1 MTADTE
7 RGKKTADAERRQ
19 LTADAG
25 KISEG
30 TIYLLAE
37 TGVDSRETET
47 GVRWLQENQIPVSR
61 IVSITSPDEIAADT
75 YVLLKGDYAYVE
87 RMAAAL
93 AEQNIP
99 FDYAGN
105 WLGCDIDMGYLQ
117 AMHAR
122 EYMDLYQNKVIL
134 ARKLPA
140 GIVVRRTARGER
152 IFTKQNT
159 IRIGSVKY
167 VTRQLLFILYGN
179 RGYIRVGDGCTF
191 RNCEIEIGT
200 RGHVII
206 GRDVMVSRG
215 VVLFQ
220 HDGHLIFDANTGK
233 RLNAGKNITVGNH
246 VWLGRQCMLLGGA
259 QIPDNTVVGAESVT
273 SKQFTETDT
282 IIAGSP
288 ARVVRRGVLWARDT
302 TTNDFQNYEEC
313 RDQEAVKY
321 MINDKCNEGG
331 GYWNV

>member
-7 RGKKTADAERRQ
+7 
-19 LTADAG
+19 

-37 TGVDSRETET
+37 TGVDRRETET

-105 WLGCDIDMGYLQ
+105 WLGCDIDTGYLQ

-122 EYMDLYQNKVIL
+122 EYMDLYQNKIL
-134 ARKLPA
+134 LA
-140 GIVVRRTARGER
+140 GIIVRRTARGER

-179 RGYIRVGDGCTF
+179 RGYIRVGDDCTF

-233 RLNAGKNITVGNH
+233 RLNAGKNIIVGNH

-259 QIPDNTVVGAESVT
+259 QLPDNTVVGAKSVT
-273 SKQFTETDT
+273 SKQFTETNT
-282 IIAGSP
+282 NIAGSP

-321 MINDKCNEGG
+321 MINDECNEGG
-331 GYWNV
+331 GTGTCR